1 MASEDTGVTFASLIP
16 LLIKIFEIA
25 APIVKDGIDKF
36 KASNGREPTADEV
49 MALLEG
55 LKPPTDYGSE

>member
-1 MASEDTGVTFASLIP
+1 MASEDRVTFASLIP

-25 APIVKDGIDKF
+25 APIVGDGIKKF
-36 KASNGREPTADEV
+36 KEANGREPNAEEV
-49 MALLEG
+49 LALLEG